1 MYTYE
6 QKELRNEK
14 INSTVNYFIPCLS
27 NHSISSPKCLYIF
40 WLYRKMQ
47 RGHFAGC
54 VVAGLLLVARANIY
68 IQPWII
74 SWSKENVNIC
84 IHFYIYIYLYL
95 ITIWNV
101 STYFFHASVYSSV
114 MYCLIIIY
122 RHYDK
127 IV

>member
-47 RGHFAGC
+47 RGHFVGC

-68 IQPWII
+68 IQTLNNKLIKGERKHMY
-74 SWSKENVNIC
+74 S
-84 IHFYIYIYLYL
+84 FLYL
-95 ITIWNV
+95 HIFISNYNMKRKYLLLSCFCLFKRNV
-101 STYFFHASVYSSV
+101 LSH
-114 MYCLIIIY
+114 
-122 RHYDK
+122 HYL
-127 IV
+127 